1 MIKEFY
7 LKNGINLLVEERKES
22 KSVAIVVAVNFGS
35 LYENRKQ
42 AGIAHLIEHLM
53 FSGTKKRNKK
63 QISEEIDNIGGKI
76 NAFTSNDM
84 TAYYVELQD
93 KHLDIG
99 LGVLSDCLQNSLF
112 EEKNTELE
120 KQIIL
125 KEINQLKDNLPY
137 YSIDLFQKLC
147 FKDNKMESVI
157 GTKETV
163 GNIKREDILNY
174 YSRFYAPKNFIVSV
188 VGNVKAQEV
197 KEKVKQK
204 FLNKKLPETKRIE
217 LKKERQEKREK
228 IIKRQ
233 VNQAHLAFGVRAPK
247 SNEKSVFAM
256 EVINA
261 FLGGGLSSRL
271 VQEIREKRGLAY
283 VVHSIYE
290 SNPFFGFFLLYV
302 GTGKKNLGLVKELI
316 GKELL
321 ELKEKKLGETELKN
335 AKQYIEGKL
344 LLNEENNYEKAIN
357 TVKYKQNRI
366 KSTEEYLKKI
376 KEVTAREVMDTAK
389 KYFGEEKIVSVE
401 IRPK

>member
-1 MIKEFY
+1 MIKEFS
-7 LKNGINLLVEERKES
+7 LENGINLLVEERKES

-35 LYENRKQ
+35 LYENRKH

-63 QISEEIDNIGGKI
+63 QITQEIDNIGGKI
-76 NAFTSNDM
+76 NAFTSNDV

-93 KHLDIG
+93 KHFGIG
-99 LGVLSDCLQNSLF
+99 LEILSDCLQNSLF
-112 EEKNTELE
+112 EEKNLKIE

-163 GNIKREDILNY
+163 RGIKREDILNY
-174 YSRFYAPKNFIVSV
+174 YSRFYPPKNFIISI
-188 VGNVKAQEV
+188 VGNVGVKEA

-204 FLNKKLPETKRIE
+204 FRLKELPEIKKIK
-217 LKKERQEKREK
+217 LKKEKEAKREQ

-247 SNEKSVFAM
+247 SSEKGVFAM
-256 EVINA
+256 EIINA

-321 ELKEKKLGETELKN
+321 ELKEKKLGENELKN

-344 LLNEENNYEKAIN
+344 LLNEENNYEKAIDI
-357 TVKYKQNRI
+357 VKYKQNKI
-366 KSTEEYLKKI
+366 KSTEEYLKKV
-376 KEVTAREVMDTAK
+376 KEVTARDVMDTAK
-389 KYFGEEKIVSVE
+389 KYFGKEKIVSVE
-401 IRPK
+401 IKPK